1 MAKPM
6 MILLAGAACAALGA
20 GAMAQPQTPAGE
32 NIDGRAVLF
41 DQTNFEGRSVTIEQR
56 SGDLRR
62 QGFDQKARSGHFDGD
77 WLICEAA
84 SYAGRCVLVTG
95 DVNDLAEVGLSGRL
109 SSLRVQTESD
119 EARRPT
125 YESAAP
131 DRDRVAPPETDRA
144 PYSASAA
151 PDRAAAPTYAP
162 PVYSPPTYTPP
173 AYTPTPTSPDYAQTE
188 RPPSAAASPYAD
200 EQTAGSRGYTV
211 VFFAHPRMNGG
222 DVAAYD
228 RGAADAFC
236 RQQGLGVSVY
246 YDTSERM
253 LRAQEWNGAWAS
265 NAPVLRDVLCR
276 RH

>member
-1 MAKPM
+1 MTKPM
-6 MILLAGAACAALGA
+6 TILLAGAVCAALGA
-20 GAMAQPQTPAGE
+20 GAMAQPQGQTQPGE

-41 DQTNFEGRSVTIEQR
+41 DQPNFEGRSVTIEQR

-77 WLICEAA
+77 WLICESV
-84 SYAGRCVLVTG
+84 SYTGRCVLVTG
-95 DVNDLAEVGLSGRL
+95 DVNDLGEVGLSGRL

-125 YESAAP
+125 YETAAP
-131 DRDRVAPPETDRA
+131 DRDRVAPDADHA

-151 PDRAAAPTYAP
+151 PDRAPAPTYAP
-162 PVYSPPTYTPP
+162 PAAYSPS
-173 AYTPTPTSPDYAQTE
+173 ADAQTE
-188 RPPSAAASPYAD
+188 RPPVTTPSPYAD
-200 EQTAGSRGYTV
+200 DQAAGSRGYTV

-276 RH
+276 RR